1 MANVAGTLAIPPPA
15 RSRGNRPFD
24 VLKLKARLPRPLS
37 FVLAGGG
44 AHGSVQ
50 WGCLQAIYETDL
62 RPDSL
67 VGTSVGALTAAVVA
81 EDPVAAPTRL
91 GYIWNEIDLG
101 NLVGDSWLAILAA
114 ATKRQS
120 SLTDSSAAL
129 AAMSSSVAA
138 RDFGELQIPMTAV
151 ATDLASG
158 EAVALDS
165 GDLLAAL
172 MASSAIPGLMPPV
185 TINGRRLVDG
195 LASANL
201 PAAVAVDRGAK
212 AIIVFDTGSR
222 PSTAVSAST
231 VKMVTRVNAILNAN
245 QRRSQLAYAAARVPV
260 ILLPTPVELAAALD
274 FRATASAAAH
284 AYELARDFLFDLHE
298 SYPHLRLRRGLYARA
313 DDPLIAEQDLAE
325 HCHVVPRAAV
335 PQETGK

>member
-1 MANVAGTLAIPPPA
+1 MANVAGSLQIPTPAPP
-15 RSRGNRPFD
+15 RGNRPFD
-24 VLKLKARLPRPLS
+24 VLKIRSRLPRPLS

-62 RPDSL
+62 RPDTL
-67 VGTSVGALTAAVVA
+67 IGTSVGALTAAVIA

-138 RDFGELQIPMTAV
+138 RNFDQLRIPMTAV
-151 ATDLASG
+151 ATDLATG
-158 EAVALDS
+158 DAVPLDS
-165 GDLLAAL
+165 GELLPAL

-185 TINGRRLVDG
+185 TINDRRLVDG

-201 PAAVAVDRGAK
+201 PAALAVDRGAK
-212 AIIVFDTGSR
+212 ALIVFDTGSR
-222 PSTAVSAST
+222 PSTAPSTST
-231 VKMVTRVNAILNAN
+231 VRVVTRVNSILNAN
-245 QRRSQLAYAAARVPV
+245 QRRGQLAYAAAKVPV
-260 ILLPTPVELAAALD
+260 ILLPTPTELAAALD
-274 FRATASAAAH
+274 FRATATAAAH

-298 SYPHLRLRRGLYARA
+298 SYPHLRLRPGLYARC
-313 DDPLIAEQDLAE
+313 DDPLIAEQDLSE
-325 HCHVVPRAAV
+325 HCHLVPRRG
-335 PQETGK
+335 ES